1 MYTQIWNKYLPI
13 IRILLKKALSGEQ
26 TLGMNITDFERAGIN
41 RKTGSKF
48 NIQFSN
54 GRVTNVV
61 IASAVAKDLAAVLLQ
76 DNAVKEIF
84 SRNDY
89 KLSMNTKFQLII
101 TWIPREGQESAQEN
115 AGENEHEAAEM
126 EVA

>member
-26 TLGMNITDFERAGIN
+26 TLGMNVTDFERAGIN

-54 GRVTNVV
+54 GKVNNVV

-76 DNAVKEIF
+76 DNAVKELF
-84 SRNDY
+84 AHNDY
-89 KLSMNTKFQLII
+89 RLSMNSKFQLII
-101 TWIPREGQESAQEN
+101 KWIPREGQEQD
-115 AGENEHEAAEM
+115 AGEKEPETADMEM
-126 EVA
+126 A